1 MVKKRDSNNYFN
13 FKDVLFKTLKYQ
25 YGRFKNKSI
34 KIRLEEKKI
43 ISDIKLSSV
52 INRFGNSFFNP
63 LTSRLYFVVSFSFLK
78 AFIINY
84 KKNLEEVKLDH
95 NEMEEIIKLN
105 ENKKFTENVKTIT
118 KDAFPFDI

>member
-1 MVKKRDSNNYFN
+1 
-13 FKDVLFKTLKYQ
+13 VLFKSLKYQ
-25 YGRFKNKSI
+25 YGRFKNKSQ

-52 INRFGNSFFNP
+52 INRFGHSFFNP

>member
-1 MVKKRDSNNYFN
+1 
-13 FKDVLFKTLKYQ
+13 
-25 YGRFKNKSI
+25 
-34 KIRLEEKKI
+34 
-43 ISDIKLSSV
+43 
-52 INRFGNSFFNP
+52 
-63 LTSRLYFVVSFSFLK
+63 VVSFSFLK